1 MPALSAIVTTLD
13 NARTLEAC
21 LASIVFADEVLVLDS
36 GSTDDTLAIARRF
49 NARIEH
55 QAFLGYGRQKQRA
68 AELATHDWILL
79 LDADEALSVEAQGEI
94 RALMA
99 GAGDAST
106 AALDKARVA
115 GYTLPRREQRFWRMS
130 HPKVRHNRFLR
141 LYDRRCGRVSDD
153 PVHAAPKVEGDVG
166 RLRGE
171 LYHYGETSVR
181 VKLAK
186 VSSYAAGLVS
196 AKRARHRRARPWM
209 MLVYPPLVFI
219 RSYFFKRLFLDGW
232 AGFIAAVVM
241 AQYAFL
247 KHALWFEAERHESD
261 AGKGMPSGAPPPPPP
276 PVGPT

>member
-21 LASIVFADEVLVLDS
+21 LASLAFADEILVLDS
-36 GSTDDTLAIARRF
+36 GSSDDTLAIARRF
-49 NARIEH
+49 GARIEH
-55 QAFLGYGRQKQRA
+55 QPFLGYGRQKQRA

-79 LDADEALSVEAQGEI
+79 LDADEALSVEAQAEI

-99 GAGDAST
+99 EVGSA
-106 AALDKARVA
+106 A

-141 LYDRRCGRVSDD
+141 LYDRRRGRVSDD
-153 PVHAAPKVEGDVG
+153 PVHAAPKVDGTVG
-166 RLRGE
+166 RLQGT
-171 LYHYGETSVR
+171 LLHYGETSVR

-196 AKRARHRRARPWM
+196 AKRARKGRARPWM
-209 MLVYPPLVFI
+209 MVVYPPFA
-219 RSYFFKRLFLDGW
+219 FFRAYVLKRLFLDGW

-247 KHALWFEAERHESD
+247 KHALWLEAERFERE
-261 AGKGMPSGAPPPPPP
+261 AGKGMPPGAPPPPPP
-276 PVGPT
+276 PVGPA